1 MWVRKKLSS
10 GRGVLKGLFRSGRAG
25 KMVNRK
31 KILDEIA
38 IRRAL
43 TRIAHEILEKNKG
56 GEDCVLIGIRTRGV
70 YLARRIS
77 EKIKEIEQVP
87 VPVGELDV
95 TPYRDDIH
103 NDKPRRID
111 MENVNA
117 LPPIHDRKVILCD
130 DVLYTGR
137 TVRAAMD
144 ALIDWGRPRMIQL
157 AVLIDR
163 GHRELPIRADY
174 VGKNVPSSRKEQI
187 EVLLSEVDSVDAV
200 YINRSREGEEE
211 E

>member
-1 MWVRKKLSS
+1 
-10 GRGVLKGLFRSGRAG
+10 
-25 KMVNRK
+25 MVNRK